1 MEGLSLSEQPPI
13 GEFRPIAPIG
23 EFRPIA
29 PPIEECRPIAP
40 LSSPPP
46 NNNNYTR
53 NLSPIVAGFTST
65 LGHPIL
71 SALFPQAQE
80 QQPQEQQ
87 PQEEQEPSTSSQ
99 PQL

>member
-13 GEFRPIAPIG
+13 GEFRPIAPPIEECRPLAPIG

-65 LGHPIL
+65 LG
-71 SALFPQAQE
+71 
-80 QQPQEQQ
+80 
-87 PQEEQEPSTSSQ
+87 
-99 PQL
+99 